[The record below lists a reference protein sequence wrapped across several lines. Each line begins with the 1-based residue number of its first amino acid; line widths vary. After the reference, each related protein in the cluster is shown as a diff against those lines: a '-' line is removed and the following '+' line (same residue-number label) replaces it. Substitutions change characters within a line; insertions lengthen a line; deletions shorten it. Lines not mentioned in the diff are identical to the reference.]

1 MGIFSKKSDCGPQ
14 QQAFSP
20 KKGDCSPQQR
30 AFSPK
35 NSISLAS
42 LALEQSEEALRITT
56 NRFQQGLEKTT
67 ELLFAETQFL
77 EKEMAYYESVFN
89 LNYAHAY
96 LEFLS
101 K

>member
-1 MGIFSKKSDCGPQ
+1 MYEKATLNQQKYLDQSEMELNKAQRQLSD
-14 QQAFSP
+14 A
-20 KKGDCSPQQR
+20 
-30 AFSPK
+30 K
-35 NSISLAS
+35 NSLSLAN
-42 LALEQSEEALRITT
+42 LALEQSKESMRIKT

-77 EKEMAYYESVFN
+77 EKELAFYESVFN
-89 LNYAHAY
+89 LNYAQAY